1 MSWVKWA
8 VIGVVATAGITVGI
22 IFLTQSDS
30 KAEES
35 NAVEEQNSIEGFG
48 IRSTRVQ
55 MDLNDFS
62 FVERLETD
70 GLKISVDE
78 THHMSVEENLTTGYQ
93 WIIKPTCEFEIQ
105 IQESYDPPFFA
116 EDEGIVGAAGTKYI
130 QLLGANE
137 GECTYQMAY
146 ARSWEFDWDSNA
158 NAAARMITFDIEVQG
173 QPSA

>member
-78 THHMSVEENLTTGYQ
+78 THHMSVEENLTTGY
-93 WIIKPTCEFEIQ
+93 
-105 IQESYDPPFFA
+105 
-116 EDEGIVGAAGTKYI
+116 
-130 QLLGANE
+130 
-137 GECTYQMAY
+137 
-146 ARSWEFDWDSNA
+146 
-158 NAAARMITFDIEVQG
+158 
-173 QPSA
+173 